1 MLMIIKN
8 IEEELKKLKEIIEKE
23 QEEKENLLKT
33 PKPLDIKNFEK
44 IFNQNIIDLE
54 IEKIKNILKTSEID
68 GVSNLDNELY
78 FDAILEKTIEEFN
91 NICKIKLKSTI
102 TEIIE
107 KKCCGVDKLKMNVNN
122 ISLIIDDVKN
132 KLNVKEIPESVAN
145 ESILPLK
152 KLIENKSKKEEKM
165 NQIKEEIN
173 KMYLKL
179 IDKIIRYLDMI

>member
-68 GVSNLDNELY
+68 EISNLDNELS

-91 NICKIKLKSTI
+91 NICKIKLKATI

-107 KKCCGVDKLKMNVNN
+107 KICCVVDKMKRM
-122 ISLIIDDVKN
+122 
-132 KLNVKEIPESVAN
+132 
-145 ESILPLK
+145 
-152 KLIENKSKKEEKM
+152 
-165 NQIKEEIN
+165 
-173 KMYLKL
+173 
-179 IDKIIRYLDMI
+179 

>member
-1 MLMIIKN
+1 M
-8 IEEELKKLKEIIEKE
+8 KK
-23 QEEKENLLKT
+23 
-33 PKPLDIKNFEK
+33 
-44 IFNQNIIDLE
+44 
-54 IEKIKNILKTSEID
+54 
-68 GVSNLDNELY
+68 
-78 FDAILEKTIEEFN
+78 
-91 NICKIKLKSTI
+91 
-102 TEIIE
+102 
-107 KKCCGVDKLKMNVNN
+107 
-122 ISLIIDDVKN
+122 